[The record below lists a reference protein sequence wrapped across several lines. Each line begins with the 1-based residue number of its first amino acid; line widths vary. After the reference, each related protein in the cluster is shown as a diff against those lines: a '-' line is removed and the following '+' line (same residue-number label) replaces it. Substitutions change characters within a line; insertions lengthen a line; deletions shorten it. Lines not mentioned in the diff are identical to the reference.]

1 MFNMTRKI
9 NLLILPAV
17 VLVTILAG
25 QWMDARAADEGGW
38 VEAVKISG
46 VAGRGNEVVTKT
58 FSLPHDAKV
67 KIKWE
72 LTPTGNAPLFRATLG
87 SWHDNVQ
94 KYVNSGVIVR
104 AGAAASKE
112 QAGKLP
118 AGKHRVMFTM
128 KRMKYTFSIHY
139 QR

>member
-1 MFNMTRKI
+1 MFSMTRKI
-9 NLLILPAV
+9 NLLILPAI
-17 VLVTILAG
+17 VLVTVVAG
-25 QWMDARAADEGGW
+25 QLIDARAAENEW
-38 VEAVKISG
+38 VEAVKITG
-46 VAGRGNEVVTKT
+46 IAGRGNEVVTKT
-58 FSLPHDAKV
+58 FELPHDAKV

-87 SWHDNVQ
+87 SWHENVR

-104 AGAAASKE
+104 AGAAASNE

-128 KRMKYTFSIHY
+128 KRMKYTFTIHY